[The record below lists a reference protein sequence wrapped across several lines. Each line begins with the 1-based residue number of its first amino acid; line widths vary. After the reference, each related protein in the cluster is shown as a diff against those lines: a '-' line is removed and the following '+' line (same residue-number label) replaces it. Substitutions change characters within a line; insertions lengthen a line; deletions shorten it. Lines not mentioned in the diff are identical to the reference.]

1 MLQCDPARAALAKI
15 PNILN
20 HTSLLQ
26 YADEEIYPS
35 AKAAMDAGSN
45 WVIGEFNSISCSGA
59 PNVSD
64 TFAQALWVVDMEL
77 IYAARNASSV
87 HLHQGATLVFQSD
100 DQSNSAG
107 ENGTPGFS
115 TYSFVYPR
123 NSSKRGEPRALPS
136 FVSLLFITEALS
148 GAQVA
153 ALDTPAGLSKD
164 HFSSYAFYEDGAL
177 SKIALINMEPYY
189 KNSTE
194 DFTVTVD
201 LSQYT
206 SDLESPAQLK
216 RMTAPYVDEGKTEKT
231 TWAGQSFKN
240 GDPVGELDIEEIGED
255 GLVEVRGSEAVLIFL
270 DGSAVYA
277 L

>member
-1 MLQCDPARAALAKI
+1 
-15 PNILN
+15 
-20 HTSLLQ
+20 
-26 YADEEIYPS
+26 
-35 AKAAMDAGSN
+35 MDAGST
-45 WVIGEFNSISCSGA
+45 WVIGEFNSISCSGN

-136 FVSLLFITEALS
+136 FVSLLFITEALGDGS

-164 HFSSYAFYEDGAL
+164 HFSSYAFYENGAL
-177 SKIALINMEPYY
+177 SKIALLNMKPFY

-194 DFTVTVD
+194 DFTLTVD

-206 SDLESPAQLK
+206 QDLDSPAQLK
-216 RMTAPYVDEGKTEKT
+216 RMTAPYVDEGKTEET

-240 GDPVGELDIEEIGED
+240 GDPTGALDIEEIGSD
-255 GLVEVRGSEAVLIFL
+255 GLVKVRGSEAVLIFL
-270 DGSAVYA
+270 DSSSVYSS
-277 L
+277 

>member
-1 MLQCDPARAALAKI
+1 
-15 PNILN
+15 
-20 HTSLLQ
+20 
-26 YADEEIYPS
+26 
-35 AKAAMDAGSN
+35 MDAGST
-45 WVIGEFNSISCSGA
+45 WVIGEFNSIACSGK

-64 TFAQALWVVDMEL
+64 TFAQALWVIDVEL

-136 FVSLLFITEALS
+136 FVSLLFITEALGDGS

-164 HFSSYAFYEDGAL
+164 HFSSYAFYEGGAL
-177 SKIALINMEPYY
+177 SKIALINMKPYY
-189 KNSTE
+189 RNSTE

-206 SDLESPAQLK
+206 QDLESPAQLK

-240 GDPVGELDIEEIGED
+240 GDPTGELDIEEIGED

-270 DGSAVYA
+270 DGSSVYA
-277 L
+277 S

>member
-1 MLQCDPARAALAKI
+1 
-15 PNILN
+15 
-20 HTSLLQ
+20 
-26 YADEEIYPS
+26 
-35 AKAAMDAGSN
+35 MDAGST
-45 WVIGEFNSISCSGA
+45 WVIGEFNSISCSGN

-64 TFAQALWVVDMEL
+64 TFAQALWVIDMEL

-87 HLHQGATLVFQSD
+87 YLHQGATLVFQSD

-136 FVSLLFITEALS
+136 FVSLLFITEALGDGS
-148 GAQVA
+148 GAGAQVA
-153 ALDTPAGLSKD
+153 ALETPAGLNED
-164 HFSSYAFYEDGAL
+164 HFSSYAFYEDNSL
-177 SKIALINMEPYY
+177 RKIALINMKPFY

-206 SDLESPAQLK
+206 QDLGSPAQLK
-216 RMTAPYVDEGKTEKT
+216 RMTAPSVDEGKTEVA

-240 GDPVGELDIEEIGED
+240 GVATGELDIEEIGPD
-255 GLVEVRGSEAVLIFL
+255 GLVQVRGSEAVLIFL
-270 DGSAVYA
+270 DSSSVYA
-277 L
+277 S